1 MRIKRLNELIDTYK
15 DFPKKGIEFKDVLGI
30 IQEPQVFKEL
40 ISEMSSS
47 QIIKNAE
54 AIVSIDARG
63 FIFGS
68 AISFYS
74 SKPMIVARKP
84 GKLPGEVIEEE
95 YYLEY
100 GKSSLSIQKESLDR
114 FSSYAIVDD
123 LLATGGTIDCV
134 ANLLMKSGKKVSGV
148 VTVVELMK
156 LNGRSRFNFPVETM
170 LSM

>member
-1 MRIKRLNELIDTYK
+1 MRINRLIELIDTYK

-30 IQEPQVFKEL
+30 IQEPKVFKEL

-74 SKPMIVARKP
+74 SKPMLVARKP

-134 ANLLMKSGKKVSGV
+134 ANLLMKSGKQVSGV

-156 LNGRSRFNFPVETM
+156 LNGRSSFNFPVESM
-170 LSM
+170 LSL

>member
-1 MRIKRLNELIDTYK
+1 MRIKRLIELIDTYK

-74 SKPMIVARKP
+74 SKPMLVARKP
-84 GKLPGEVIEEE
+84 GKLPGEVIDEE

-123 LLATGGTIDCV
+123 LLATGEQLI
-134 ANLLMKSGKKVSGV
+134 VS
-148 VTVVELMK
+148 LIY
-156 LNGRSRFNFPVETM
+156 
-170 LSM
+170 